1 MIKFFR
7 KIRQKLLEENKI
19 GNYLKYAIG
28 EILLVVIGILIA
40 LQINNWNE
48 NNKSHATE
56 IKILKEL
63 KLALQQDLFNINVNV
78 RSYKDVNRSLEIIK
92 EQLQLDE
99 ITNDSLGYAFSK
111 SLFNNSVAPTIGPY
125 ETLKSKGLDLISN
138 DTLRQDI
145 ILVYEMAYKYYQDK
159 AKDRFL
165 PEAYIQE
172 YSAGLF
178 KGMSIY
184 DDDPEA
190 MVPNDLALLKTD
202 QIYHTI
208 INTRIAQVR
217 QSKSELELNQI
228 LVPKLIESIDNQLN
242 N

>member
-1 MIKFFR
+1 MIEFFR

-228 LVPKLIESIDNQLN
+228 LVSKLIESIDNELN
-242 N
+242 K

>member
-7 KIRQKLLEENKI
+7 KIRYKLMSENKT
-19 GNYLKYAIG
+19 GKYFTYAIG
-28 EILLVVIGILIA
+28 EIVLVVIGILIA
-40 LQINNWNE
+40 LSINNWNE
-48 NNKSHATE
+48 NVKSHATE

-63 KLALQQDLFNINVNV
+63 KLALKQDLFNIKINV
-78 RSYKDVNRSLEIIK
+78 RSYDEVNRALDIIK

-99 ITNDSLGYAFSK
+99 PTNDSLGYAFSK

-138 DTLRQDI
+138 DSLRQDI
-145 ILVYEMAYKYYQDK
+145 INVYEMAYKYYQDR

-172 YSAGLF
+172 YCAGLF
-178 KGMSIY
+178 KSMSTY

-190 MVPNDLALLKTD
+190 MVPNDFAMLRID
-202 QIYHTI
+202 PIYHTI
-208 INTRIAQVR
+208 INTRIAQVT
-217 QSKSELELNQI
+217 QSKHELELNQI
-228 LVPKLIESIDNQLN
+228 LVTTLIESIHKELEQ
-242 N
+242 

>member
-1 MIKFFR
+1 MLKFFR

-63 KLALQQDLFNINVNV
+63 KLALQQDLFNINVNI

-172 YSAGLF
+172 YCAGLF

-190 MVPNDLALLKTD
+190 MVPNDLALIKTD

-228 LVPKLIESIDNQLN
+228 LVSKLIESIDKELN
-242 N
+242 K